1 MNSRLMFLEV
11 LLPVLSQLSRSPNQG
26 LAAEAAE
33 EVAVKSK
40 ERARLL
46 KQAAAASAEAST
58 EGAGAKPAMAA

>member
-1 MNSRLMFLEV
+1 MNNRLIFLEV
-11 LLPVLSQLSRSPNQG
+11 LLPMLTQLSRSSNQG

-46 KQAAAASAEAST
+46 KLAAAEAAEQ
-58 EGAGAKPAMAA
+58 EGAGREAAMAS